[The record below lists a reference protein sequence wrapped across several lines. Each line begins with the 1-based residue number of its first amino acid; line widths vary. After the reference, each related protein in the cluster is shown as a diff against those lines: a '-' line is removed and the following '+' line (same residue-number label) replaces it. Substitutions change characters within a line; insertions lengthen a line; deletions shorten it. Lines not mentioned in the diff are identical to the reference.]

1 MFLSLRTPLRALR
14 FGKGEMTMTF
24 LEVAALLGLLGGA
37 IAGTFTITWMVA
49 KDLFLVSRDKDNKK
63 D

>member
-1 MFLSLRTPLRALR
+1 
-14 FGKGEMTMTF
+14 MTMTF

-37 IAGTFTITWMVA
+37 IAGTFTITWTVA
-49 KDLFLVSRDKDNKK
+49 KDLFLVSKEKHNKK

>member
-1 MFLSLRTPLRALR
+1 
-14 FGKGEMTMTF
+14 MTF

-37 IAGTFTITWMVA
+37 IASTFTITWMVA
-49 KDLFLVSRDKDNKK
+49 KDLFLVSKEKHNKK

>member
-1 MFLSLRTPLRALR
+1 MS
-14 FGKGEMTMTF
+14 F

-37 IAGTFTITWMVA
+37 IAGTFTITWTVA
-49 KDLFLVSRDKDNKK
+49 KDLFLISKEKSSKK